1 MTLSDPAYLLAKA
14 RAQGFCDLTD
24 VPEQTVEA
32 AQRLALACGRRL
44 VTCEGPL
51 PAPAAAAGQPGALRS
66 GMTLGWSVP
75 PVPEDAASY
84 PVRRLSATQSVTFA
98 VCLAAA
104 WHDVHQ
110 SLYPGERF
118 RRADVVD
125 TLREIGADPRAV
137 YAAIDTD
144 LHLLLLICHDGRYLR
159 LGPAVAALPD
169 TFAEALRRVYDQLP
183 RPRESLTIRPED
195 EEP

>member
-1 MTLSDPAYLLAKA
+1 MTLSDAAYLLAST
-14 RAQGFCDLTD
+14 RAQGFCDATG
-24 VPEQTVEA
+24 VPEQTFES

-51 PAPAAAAGQPGALRS
+51 PPPAAANMPGDLRP
-66 GMTLGWSVP
+66 GLALGWSMT
-75 PVPEDAASY
+75 PVPEDAVSY

-104 WHDVHQ
+104 WRDVRE
-110 SLYPGERF
+110 SPYPGERF

-125 TLREIGADPRAV
+125 TLRDLGADFRAV
-137 YAAIDTD
+137 NAAIDTD

-159 LGPAVAALPD
+159 LGPAVAALPE
-169 TFAEALRRVYDQLP
+169 TFAEALRRMHDQLP
-183 RPRESLTIRPED
+183 RPLGASPVPPED
-195 EEP
+195 EES